1 MLVVKVMTV
10 AWLYNS
16 GAYSNIVRT
25 VRQLVTQVRQV
36 PLIEKKKFTEK
47 NAFIIS
53 ILFKVLGCVSSF
65 CTWLFVPTSRV
76 MGKHWCGL
84 MPARAVYSA
93 NLPTGMPM
101 PHAPKSPSPRILSP
115 SVTTMARTS
124 GSGLV
129 GNLETLAY
137 YSKYTMFKLRKTEN

>member
-25 VRQLVTQVRQV
+25 VRQLVTQTGQV
-36 PLIEKKKFTEK
+36 PLLEKKSLQRH
-47 NAFIIS
+47 AFIVS

-129 GNLETLAY
+129 GDVETLAY
-137 YSKYTMFKLRKTEN
+137 FSKYTMFVSNKNEN

>member
-1 MLVVKVMTV
+1 MLVANVMTA

-16 GAYSNIVRT
+16 GAYSNIVST
-25 VRQLVTQVRQV
+25 VTQLVIHVKQV
-36 PLIEKKKFTEK
+36 PLLEKKKFTETLL
-47 NAFIIS
+47 FIIS
-53 ILFKVLGCVSSF
+53 ILFKVLGSVSSF

-129 GNLETLAY
+129 GDVKTLAY
-137 YSKYTMFKLRKTEN
+137 FSKYIMFISIKNEN